1 MKLGILV
8 VVSLKVYYRMQR
20 GKHEENLACAHYSAP
35 FVDALAL

>member
-20 GKHEENLACAHYSAP
+20 GKNEENLECTHYPAP